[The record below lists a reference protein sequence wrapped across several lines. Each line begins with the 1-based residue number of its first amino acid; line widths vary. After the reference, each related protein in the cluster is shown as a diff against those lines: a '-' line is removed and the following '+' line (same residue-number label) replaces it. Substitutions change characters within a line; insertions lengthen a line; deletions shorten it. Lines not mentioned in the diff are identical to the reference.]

1 MVKFLVT
8 LTDEERCFL
17 RKMVSSGKRAARK
30 LLHGRILLQA
40 DASPEGMRYTDEA
53 IAEALGVSLS
63 TIHRVRQHFV
73 EESFETALNPRRP
86 PRRPDK
92 VTINGEVEQ
101 QLIALAC
108 GEPPRGRGRWT
119 VRVLAERRVA
129 RGYGARASRETVR
142 QAFKKTLSRCGRGR
156 RGAFRPKPMPHVCIP
171 WRTSCGS
178 PNGPTI
184 DAIPSSGWTKPATN
198 GWARATRPGRCMRV
212 GSHARTMHMRAKGGG
227 ISVGGANRC
236 EDGVMCGVRHTGPNG
251 PGPQASVHG

>member
-40 DASPEGMRYTDEA
+40 DASPEGMRSTDEA

-86 PRRPDK
+86 PRRPDQ

-119 VRVLAERRVA
+119 VRLLADRMVEL
-129 RGYGARASRETVR
+129 GYVARASRATVR
-142 QAFKKTLSRCGRGR
+142 QALKKTILTCGR
-156 RGAFRPKPMPHVCIP
+156 
-171 WRTSCGS
+171 
-178 PNGPTI
+178 
-184 DAIPSSGWTKPATN
+184 
-198 GWARATRPGRCMRV
+198 
-212 GSHARTMHMRAKGGG
+212 
-227 ISVGGANRC
+227 
-236 EDGVMCGVRHTGPNG
+236 
-251 PGPQASVHG
+251 

>member
-8 LTDEERCFL
+8 LTDEERCLL

-53 IAEALGVSLS
+53 IAEALGASLS
-63 TIHRVRQHFV
+63 TLHRVRQHVV

-119 VRVLAERRVA
+119 VRLLADRMVEL
-129 RGYGARASRETVR
+129 GYVARASRETVR
-142 QAFKKTLSRCGRGR
+142 QALKKTISSCGR
-156 RGAFRPKPMPHVCIP
+156 
-171 WRTSCGS
+171 
-178 PNGPTI
+178 
-184 DAIPSSGWTKPATN
+184 
-198 GWARATRPGRCMRV
+198 
-212 GSHARTMHMRAKGGG
+212 
-227 ISVGGANRC
+227 
-236 EDGVMCGVRHTGPNG
+236 
-251 PGPQASVHG
+251 

>member
-17 RKMVSSGKRAARK
+17 RKMVSSGKGAARK

-63 TIHRVRQHFV
+63 TIHRVRQHVV

-92 VTINGEVEQ
+92 VTSNGEVEQ

-119 VRVLAERRVA
+119 VRLLADRMVEL
-129 RGYGARASRETVR
+129 GYVARASRETVR
-142 QAFKKTLSRCGRGR
+142 QALKKTLSSCGR
-156 RGAFRPKPMPHVCIP
+156 
-171 WRTSCGS
+171 
-178 PNGPTI
+178 
-184 DAIPSSGWTKPATN
+184 
-198 GWARATRPGRCMRV
+198 
-212 GSHARTMHMRAKGGG
+212 
-227 ISVGGANRC
+227 
-236 EDGVMCGVRHTGPNG
+236 
-251 PGPQASVHG
+251 